1 MSEAPLTT
9 DPSTPGPRDLAGGS
23 PDDPRP
29 PELPGLSREEGAP
42 LPTMPP
48 GARRPRWLV
57 PAVITSLVVVVSG
70 AGAALYARTR
80 ADVNTVALASEPK
93 GVTAVRAL
101 ASKYQATRTY
111 VGTLEPWVEAKIGPQ
126 LVAAYVDSVLVRPGA
141 KVVKGDVLATLD
153 CRSASAATRA
163 ASSMARALEA
173 RQRAHAKEAARAQ
186 ELLDGGFMA
195 ANEVEQK
202 QAQTTAEA
210 AQLDAL
216 RAQVAGRSLEVNDC
230 VLRAPFDGEVA
241 ARAVDPGAFVRP
253 GTALVSLVDR
263 GMIRLTSMVPEIDF
277 GIVAP
282 GKAVKIR
289 LIAVG
294 REVTGVIA
302 RRSPAASS
310 VTRTVGFEVDLEDTK
325 GEIPV
330 GTTAEI
336 VVSAAEPV
344 DALEIPLTAAKIR
357 GSKATVFVVEGGV
370 AKSQTLR
377 VLGEVGGSLY
387 VASDLPEGAQ
397 IVTQGRSLL
406 ANGDKV
412 VVKVVPFE
420 GQGAGPQ
427 PSPAGVAPAQQT
439 RKPGEN
445 AL

>member
-1 MSEAPLTT
+1 M
-9 DPSTPGPRDLAGGS
+9 
-23 PDDPRP
+23 
-29 PELPGLSREEGAP
+29 
-42 LPTMPP
+42 
-48 GARRPRWLV
+48 
-57 PAVITSLVVVVSG
+57 
-70 AGAALYARTR
+70 
-80 ADVNTVALASEPK
+80 NTVALASEPK

-141 KVVKGDVLATLD
+141 KVAKGDVLATLD

-202 QAQTTAEA
+202 HAQTTAEA

-216 RAQVAGRSLEVNDC
+216 RAQVAGRSLEVSDC

-241 ARAVDPGAFVRP
+241 ARTVDPGAFVRP

-263 GMIRLTSMVPEIDF
+263 GMLRLTSMVPEIDF

-357 GSKATVFVVEGGV
+357 GSKATVFVVEGGI

-420 GQGAGPQ
+420 GQVAGPQ
-427 PSPAGVAPAQQT
+427 PSPTGVAPAQQT